1 MNVLLGIQLLSN
13 SMQVKVVD
21 GGILWSK
28 HWLPDCKWL
37 CGGTTF
43 TTDFKFIPLGGYDMI
58 LGMDWLECHYPM
70 SVH

>member
-1 MNVLLGIQLLSN
+1 MEESFGANTSYQTVNGC
-13 SMQVKVVD
+13 V
-21 GGILWSK
+21 
-28 HWLPDCKWL
+28 
-37 CGGTTF
+37 GGTTF